1 MSTFARLVLACSI
14 ISAASAL
21 SHSGYG
27 TAYSDAF
34 EIDKTGFNACQID
47 ASKLGKRWNT
57 YYAALNEADWKEG
70 GAEAGVC
77 GKCIKTCGEA
87 GCVISMIVD
96 LCPAWACK
104 RGNVDFSM
112 PALEAA
118 TGFDWDHKPITWDF
132 IECDASDASIDS
144 VDNTDKDKIASQA
157 TGILNDIQD
166 LIQDLVN
173 VASGVGETQL
183 AV

>member
-1 MSTFARLVLACSI
+1 MSSFARLALMCSI
-14 ISAASAL
+14 VSAASAL

-70 GAEAGVC
+70 GAEVGVC

-118 TGFDWDHKPITWDF
+118 TGFEWDRKPITWDF
-132 IECDASDASIDS
+132 IECDTNLAGIDAK
-144 VDNTDKDKIASQA
+144 NTEMIAAQS
-157 TGILNDIQD
+157 TGVLDDIQD
-166 LIQDLVN
+166 VVDIIQNIPV
-173 VASGVGETQL
+173 QL
-183 AV
+183 P